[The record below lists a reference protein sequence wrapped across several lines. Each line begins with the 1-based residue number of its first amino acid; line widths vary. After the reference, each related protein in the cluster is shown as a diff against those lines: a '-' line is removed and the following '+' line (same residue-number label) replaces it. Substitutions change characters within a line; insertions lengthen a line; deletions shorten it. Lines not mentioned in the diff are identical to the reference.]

1 MTDAL
6 QFTFLSA
13 ACPAWRFA
21 ELEGPGH
28 KYFYQFIY
36 SFILL
41 WVRGALLPFSVPP
54 TNLAWQIL
62 GFLDALSDSQT
73 LRGCTANTAL
83 PPPPRG
89 GPSLNLASLPELV
102 LFRAPWG
109 RGWAVA
115 YGFELAN
122 AQTRALVPAPPR
134 LAV

>member
-83 PPPPRG
+83 PPPRPG
-89 GPSLNLASLPELV
+89 
-102 LFRAPWG
+102 
-109 RGWAVA
+109 AV
-115 YGFELAN
+115 
-122 AQTRALVPAPPR
+122 PP
-134 LAV
+134 